1 MKTKSP
7 ALKMGKYELRVD
19 PATLDPSLT
28 HFIFACDSGY
38 WGKGATLSEAIAES
52 DKQRG
57 YKTRSSNVQIY
68 MCTPESRINEEGT
81 VVCKMGQKSPVRI
94 N

>member
-1 MKTKSP
+1 MANK
-7 ALKMGKYELRVD
+7 LKMGKFELRVD
-19 PATLDPSLT
+19 PSTVDQSLT

-38 WGKGATLSEAIAES
+38 WGKGANLDEAIAES

-57 YKTRSSNVQIY
+57 GPTRSKNVQIW
-68 MCTPESRINEEGT
+68 MCTPESRINENGSL
-81 VVCKMGQKSPVRI
+81 VCKMGQKPAVRI

>member
-1 MKTKSP
+1 MANK
-7 ALKMGKYELRVD
+7 LKMGKFELRVD
-19 PATLDPSLT
+19 PATVDPSLT

-38 WGKGATLSEAIAES
+38 WGKGANLDEAIAES

-57 YKTRSSNVQIY
+57 GPTRSKNVQIW
-68 MCTPESRINEEGT
+68 MCTPESRINENGSL
-81 VVCKMGQKSPVRI
+81 VCKMGQKPAVRI

>member
-1 MKTKSP
+1 MANK
-7 ALKMGKYELRVD
+7 LKMGKFELRVD
-19 PATLDPSLT
+19 PATVDQSLT

-38 WGKGATLSEAIAES
+38 WGKGANLDEAIAES

-57 YKTRSSNVQIY
+57 GPTRSKNVQIW
-68 MCTPESRINEEGT
+68 MCTPESRINENGSL
-81 VVCKMGQKSPVRI
+81 VCKMGQKPAVRI